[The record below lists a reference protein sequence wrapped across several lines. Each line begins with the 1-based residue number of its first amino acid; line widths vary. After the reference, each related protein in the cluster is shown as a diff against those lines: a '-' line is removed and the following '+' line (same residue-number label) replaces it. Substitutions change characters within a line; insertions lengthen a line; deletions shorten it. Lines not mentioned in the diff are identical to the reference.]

1 MKIAVLG
8 VTGMLGSQLFKTSLD
23 RGLDVI
29 GIARDTEKLKKIFGK
44 ISENKLVMLNDVKN
58 FSALEGIL
66 KDINPDYLI
75 NCIGIVKQSDLSKNH
90 LESITINSLLP
101 HILEQLGERFDFK
114 LIHVSTDCVFDGKNG
129 PYTEKD
135 FTSAKDLY
143 GLSKLLGEVS
153 YGKGITLR
161 TSIIGHEISETKH
174 GLVDWFLGSSSPVKG
189 FKKAV
194 FSGLTTY
201 ELSKVILEKVIPY
214 DLPAGTYH
222 VSVEPINKFEL
233 LSVVNEVYDLKK
245 EILPSDD
252 LVIDRSLD
260 SSVFCQLVDYKFP
273 DWKSLIVE
281 MKNNQ
286 ILKVS

>member
-8 VTGMLGSQLFKTSLD
+8 VSGMLGSQLFKTALD

-29 GIARDTEKLKKIFGK
+29 GIARNVDKLSKIFGK
-44 ISENKLVMLNDVKN
+44 LSENRLFKLEDVKN
-58 FSALEGIL
+58 FSSLEVIL

-75 NCIGIVKQSDLSKNH
+75 NCIGIVKQSNLSRNH

-101 HILEQLGERFDFK
+101 HVLEQLGEKLNFK

-129 PYTEKD
+129 SYTEKD
-135 FTSAKDLY
+135 FSSATDLY

-161 TSIIGHEISETKH
+161 TSIIGHEISENKH
-174 GLVDWFLGSSSPVKG
+174 GLVDWFLGTSTAVKG
-189 FKKAV
+189 FKKAI

-201 ELSKVILEKVIPY
+201 ELSKVILEKVISS

-222 VSVEPINKFEL
+222 VSVEPINKFDL
-233 LSVVNEVYDLKK
+233 LSLVNEVYDLKK

-260 SSVFCQLVDYKFP
+260 SSVFSQLVDYKIP
-273 DWKSLIVE
+273 DWKSLIMD